1 MGWVDETDGS
11 CSNCSHIECVFFWY
25 HWYPARTHLYARPAT
40 ACVNLVMSLLI
51 SPPSLS
57 HRFARQG
64 ERGQRYPVD
73 QQAFAQAAAVEFGGT
88 SARAAADLAPLLA
101 MVGGE
106 RSAAITG
113 KLCHDEEN
121 QWARRRWRWQG
132 SEPGDSSGDE
142 GCRRGEGRWQ
152 QQEQAAR
159 QGCCEGR
166 GRMLQ

>member
-1 MGWVDETDGS
+1 M
-11 CSNCSHIECVFFWY
+11 
-25 HWYPARTHLYARPAT
+25 
-40 ACVNLVMSLLI
+40 
-51 SPPSLS
+51 
-57 HRFARQG
+57 
-64 ERGQRYPVD
+64 
-73 QQAFAQAAAVEFGGT
+73 EFGGT